1 MTTYVL
7 ATDSVDASAR
17 ICDYLQDRLTTDD
30 TVHAINS
37 KRGGDETT
45 AEAIRLGEDALNVV
59 SSRLGAAVTV
69 ETHQFVRG
77 NDPAADVLECAEEVE
92 ADEVLIAV
100 RHRTPAGKALFG
112 SVAQTILLEAERPVV
127 SIPRE

>member
-17 ICDYLQDRLTTDD
+17 ICDYLQNRLAADD
-30 TVHAINS
+30 TVHAVNS

-45 AEAIRLGEDALNVV
+45 AEEIRFGEDALNVV
-59 SSRLGAAVTV
+59 TSRLGAAATV

-77 NDPAADVLECAEEVE
+77 NEPATDVLECAASVD

-112 SVAQTILLEAERPVV
+112 SVAQTILLEAERPLV